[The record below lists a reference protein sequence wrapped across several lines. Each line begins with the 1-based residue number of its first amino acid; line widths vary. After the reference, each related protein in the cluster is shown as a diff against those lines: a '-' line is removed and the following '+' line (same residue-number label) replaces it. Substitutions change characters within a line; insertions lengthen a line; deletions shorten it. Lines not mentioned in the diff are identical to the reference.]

1 MNEKFLRVCCDF
13 YRDLGTTFPELS
25 DVIEPVSQALAS
37 PDDSA
42 SQTLLNELFEHCRQ
56 QFPAHF
62 FDILYKNAD
71 IFTKTETLMLLPNI
85 DFVKIWNIDDISDTT
100 RETLWKYLQLM
111 LFQIVEE
118 VDDES
123 SFGDA
128 ARLFEAINEDEL
140 KSKMEEVLSGL
151 FDISGGMTGDGS
163 QPDISGIN
171 LEDLPDPAAMQDHIQ
186 GLMGGKLGKLAHEIA
201 QETAEEFNMD
211 MGEVK
216 DVGDVFSK
224 LFKNPGKMMGLVNKI
239 SSKLDSKMKSEDI
252 SQEDLMKEATDLM
265 SKMKDMPG
273 MPNIQELLKKMQK
286 PGMAQGL
293 MKQKMHQEGRMAS
306 QRDRLKAKLAARQA
320 QQAQAQQAQAQQAQ
334 AQQAPAK
341 QLEQAQQLEQQLP
354 ADPTNLSGNTFSD
367 GSVQKQS
374 GLNPPKPATETGT
387 KKKKKKNKKK

>member
-1 MNEKFLRVCCDF
+1 
-13 YRDLGTTFPELS
+13 
-25 DVIEPVSQALAS
+25 
-37 PDDSA
+37 
-42 SQTLLNELFEHCRQ
+42 
-56 QFPAHF
+56 
-62 FDILYKNAD
+62 
-71 IFTKTETLMLLPNI
+71 
-85 DFVKIWNIDDISDTT
+85 
-100 RETLWKYLQLM
+100 
-111 LFQIVEE
+111 
-118 VDDES
+118 
-123 SFGDA
+123 
-128 ARLFEAINEDEL
+128 
-140 KSKMEEVLSGL
+140 
-151 FDISGGMTGDGS
+151 
-163 QPDISGIN
+163 
-171 LEDLPDPAAMQDHIQ
+171 MQDHIQ

-320 QQAQAQQAQAQQAQ
+320 QAQAKHLEQAQAQ
-334 AQQAPAK
+334 AK
-341 QLEQAQQLEQQLP
+341 QVEQQLP
-354 ADPTNLSGNTFSD
+354 TDPTNLSGNTFSD

>member
-1 MNEKFLRVCCDF
+1 MNQKFLRVCCDF
-13 YRDLGTTFPELS
+13 YRDLRITFPELNEAT
-25 DVIEPVSQALAS
+25 DQVSRALAE
-37 PDDSA
+37 PDLPDHVSI
-42 SQTLLNELFEHCRQ
+42 LNNLFEHSRKE
-56 QFPAHF
+56 FPAHF

-71 IFTKTETLMLLPNI
+71 IFSKSETLILLPNV
-85 DFVKIWNIDDISDTT
+85 DFVKIWNTDDISEAT

-140 KSKMEEVLSGL
+140 KMKMEEVLSGM
-151 FDISGGMTGDGS
+151 FDISGGTSGVNSGE

-171 LEDLPDPAAMQDHIQ
+171 LDDLPDPAAMQDHIQ

-201 QETAEEFNMD
+201 QETAEEFDMD

-239 SSKLDSKMKSEDI
+239 SSKLDSKMKSDDI

-293 MKQKMHQEGRMAS
+293 MKQKMNQEGRMSS
-306 QRDRLKAKLAARQA
+306 QRERMKAKLAARQA
-320 QQAQAQQAQAQQAQ
+320 QQGQDL
-334 AQQAPAK
+334 K
-341 QLEQAQQLEQQLP
+341 
-354 ADPTNLSGNTFSD
+354 GKTFTD
-367 GSVQKQS
+367 GSVQEQS
-374 GLNPPKPATETGT
+374 GLKPPKPPKQPKTTTEIGT